1 MTTERGYRIYP
12 IAVSEL
18 VHTDL
23 RRTAAA
29 LLGDLRGNET
39 EDEIA
44 TMLDSATEPTLAL
57 AYRLAVDGVAQTGDV
72 LVDVRSQRVGIAL
85 GADADWG
92 DLDDPCDLTTA
103 EGRDR
108 LADAVSA
115 AVHDWLANSEAWA
128 SRA

>member
-1 MTTERGYRIYP
+1 MTSERGYRLYP
-12 IAVSEL
+12 IAVGEL

-23 RRTAAA
+23 RRAAAA
-29 LLGDLRGNET
+29 LLGGLRDNET

-44 TMLDSATEPTLAL
+44 TVLDSATDPTLAL
-57 AYRLAVDGVAQTGDV
+57 AYRLAVDGVAQAGDV
-72 LVDVRSQRVGIAL
+72 LVDTLSQRVGIAL

-115 AVHDWLANSEAWA
+115 AVHDWLADPEAWS